1 MFLRHNV
8 SKAQCFS
15 PFLAVSR
22 QKVVQSWIV
31 VENKTEKDD
40 YIRQLA
46 VPAIESRPL
55 SLHCP
60 NS

>member
-1 MFLRHNV
+1 M
-8 SKAQCFS
+8 
-15 PFLAVSR
+15 FLAVSR